1 MKFQVILEA
10 DIFHTDLSLDR
21 TPHFLPL
28 MVFLKLYQYHLTE
41 TVTKK
46 NLGQRDKH
54 NHIKLNGKFAKYH
67 FLISKF
73 IVKVPSLYL

>member
-10 DIFHTDLSLDR
+10 NIFHTDLSLDR
-21 TPHFLPL
+21 TSHFLPL
-28 MVFLKLYQYHLTE
+28 MVFLKLGHHHLTE

-46 NLGQRDKH
+46 NLGQRDKR
-54 NHIKLNGKFAKYH
+54 NHIKLNGKFGKYH

-73 IVKVPSLYL
+73 IEKVQSLYL